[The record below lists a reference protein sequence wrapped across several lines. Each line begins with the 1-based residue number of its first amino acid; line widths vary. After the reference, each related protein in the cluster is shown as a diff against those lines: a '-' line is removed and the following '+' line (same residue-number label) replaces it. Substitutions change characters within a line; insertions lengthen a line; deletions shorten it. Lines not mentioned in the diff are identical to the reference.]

1 MNMPVGSPS
10 LHHSP
15 AQGTVTGQLNYLT
28 GIDKSQSKSGVTSA
42 PVKIIPNMPFSEDGI
57 QIELNVRGGK
67 GFFGPPK
74 EENLVITTGN
84 AADKVHIKKSN
95 DGGLIADINGKSYE
109 IPLYQDERSRQ
120 KIEIHTNGG
129 DDDVS
134 VADDLELPVSVKL
147 GDGNDRFKAGGGR
160 TNVYG
165 GAGNDTLTLGAG
177 VAYAEG
183 DDGDDSITAGLGYSV
198 MYGGNGNDKL
208 RGGSGGSYMDGGRGN
223 DLLEGGSGHNVMH
236 GGRDDDVLIGGKGRN
251 IFYSGRGLDTINSVS
266 DVDSIYAKDGDG
278 IKRTFGSQFKIVSPT
293 EVGSKA
299 FNVEGT
305 EEFKQRFNDDLE
317 FLQSSPTGQ
326 KMLGALD
333 NTPERIKVVQQP
345 EGEGAFY
352 NYGRKGV
359 DAGDPRQEPPND
371 WAHGYIND
379 GIPGAPADDATILF
393 DPSFVVEEHKRPPII
408 PLFHEMGHAY
418 NGVNGTALAG
428 ETFVGADQA
437 DPDRPQF
444 ESNRERQAVGQPTNA
459 PPFDFDNDPSTPPT
473 NTNPAWATE
482 NGLADELGTSLR
494 ERYFAR

>member
-1 MNMPVGSPS
+1 MNMPV
-10 LHHSP
+10 HHSP
-15 AQGTVTGQLNYLT
+15 SQTSVMGLPSHSADA
-28 GIDKSQSKSGVTSA
+28 DKSQSKPEATFA
-42 PVKIIPNMPFSEDGI
+42 PVKIIPNMPFSEGGVR
-57 QIELNVRGGK
+57 IELNVRGGG
-67 GFFGPPK
+67 GFYGQPK
-74 EENLVITTGN
+74 EETLIIKTGD
-84 AADKVHIKKSN
+84 AADKVHVRKST
-95 DGGLIADINGKSYE
+95 DGGLIAEINGKTYE
-109 IPLYQDERSRQ
+109 IPLYQDGRSRQ
-120 KIEIHTNGG
+120 KMEIHTNGG

-134 VADDLELPVSVKL
+134 IADDLELPVSVKL
-147 GDGNDRFKAGGGR
+147 GDGNDKLKAGGGR

-198 MYGGNGNDKL
+198 IYGGNGNDKL
-208 RGGSGGSYMDGGRGN
+208 RAGSGGSYMDGGRGN

-251 IFYSGRGLDTINSVS
+251 IFYSGRGFDTINSVS

-278 IKRTFGSQFKIVSPT
+278 IKRTFGSQLKIVSPT

-305 EEFKQRFNDDLE
+305 EEFKPRFNDDLE

-333 NTPERIKVVQQP
+333 KTPERIKVVQQP

-371 WAHGYIND
+371 WAHGYINN

-418 NGVNGTALAG
+418 NGVNGTALPG

-437 DPDRPQF
+437 DPDWPQF
-444 ESNRERQAVGQPTNA
+444 ESNRERQVVGQPTNA
-459 PPFDFDNDPSTPPT
+459 PPFNFDDDASTPAT
-473 NTNPAWATE
+473 NTNPVWATE
-482 NGLADELGTSLR
+482 NGLGDELGTSLR